1 MANFPFDIVLFD
13 LDGTLVDSNLDL
25 GPAINHALALEGREQ
40 LPLSEVR
47 KLIGGGAVPMLERG
61 LEQTGG
67 KVSPARF
74 EVLSN
79 ALLEHYWAHI
89 ADNTRPF
96 TGVLA
101 ALDLLASKGCKLA
114 VCTNKA
120 EEPARQLIDALG
132 MTDRFCAI
140 HGGDTFGRENA
151 KPAPDMLLAAIKN
164 CGGGRAAMVGDST
177 FDVRAA
183 RNAGCPVVTYRYGY
197 NDVPVDELGG
207 DVMIGHF
214 DELAGALETL

>member
-1 MANFPFDIVLFD
+1 MSNFPFDIVLFD

-47 KLIGGGAVPMLERG
+47 QLIGGGAVPMLERG
-61 LEQTGG
+61 LERTGG
-67 KVSPARF
+67 AVSTERF
-74 EVLSN
+74 DELSN

-96 TGVLA
+96 PGVLG

-120 EEPARQLIDALG
+120 EEPALQLIDALG

-140 HGGDTFGRENA
+140 HGGDTFGREKA
-151 KPAPDMLLAAIKN
+151 KPAPDMLLAAIKD
-164 CGGGRAAMVGDST
+164 CGGGKAAMVGDST

-183 RNAGCPVVTYRYGY
+183 QNAQIPVITYRYGY
-197 NDVPVDELGG
+197 HDVPVNELGG
-207 DVMIGHF
+207 DAMIDHF
-214 DELAGALETL
+214 DELVGTLEDL

>member
-47 KLIGGGAVPMLERG
+47 QLIGGGAVPMLERG
-61 LEQTGG
+61 LERTGG
-67 KVSPARF
+67 AVSKERF
-74 EVLSN
+74 DELSN

-89 ADNTRPF
+89 ADNTCPF
-96 TGVLA
+96 PGVLG
-101 ALDLLASKGCKLA
+101 ALDLLKSKGCKLA
-114 VCTNKA
+114 VCTNKS
-120 EEPARQLIDALG
+120 EEPARQLIEALG
-132 MTDRFCAI
+132 MADRFCAI
-140 HGGDTFGRENA
+140 HGGDTFGRERA
-151 KPAPDMLLAAIKN
+151 KPAPDMLLAAIED

-183 RNAGCPVVTYRYGY
+183 RNADCPVVTYRYGY
-197 NDVPVDELGG
+197 HDVPVSELGG
-207 DVMIGHF
+207 DAMIDHF
-214 DELAGALETL
+214 DELVSALEDL